1 MMSATTPSSPPADK
15 RAQRGTH
22 MGKAFALL
30 TSEARKRSAVVL
42 EVLAGI
48 RTPLQA
54 AQALGTAL
62 PGYYQLE
69 LRALRGLTQAC
80 EPRPRGRQKSDAH
93 ELEDLRRQCQRLT
106 ADVQRYQ
113 ALARATQRSVGV
125 SPPPVT
131 RKTGRRQHKP
141 MVRALRAIAAIQQA
155 PTDAAATPAAAT
167 A

>member
-1 MMSATTPSSPPADK
+1 MTSTTIPADP
-15 RAQRGTH
+15 RAAKGTH

-30 TSEARKRSAVVL
+30 SSEARQRSAVVL
-42 EVLAGI
+42 EVLAGL

-54 AQALGTAL
+54 AQSLAMAL

-80 EPRPRGRQKSDAH
+80 EPRSKGRQPSAAR

-113 ALARATQRSVGV
+113 ALARATQRSMGV
-125 SPPPVT
+125 APPPVS
-131 RKTGRRQHKP
+131 KKPGRRQHKP
-141 MVRALRAIAAIQQA
+141 TVRALRAIAALQQA
-155 PTDAAATPAAAT
+155 SPEAVSTPAVAPA
-167 A
+167 